1 MRISEKINATA
12 RELCDRTVPCEVCI
26 FNEKGYY
33 CTSRDCAKK
42 IIKLGYRK
50 VGKDEQVVK
59 KDQLIEMLN
68 SNLES
73 GKRMGY
79 AQGREET
86 AREIIAII
94 IDDDGADLNK
104 IAQKY
109 GIELE

>member
-1 MRISEKINATA
+1 MRSFS
-12 RELCDRTVPCEVCI
+12 EVCI
-26 FNEKGYY
+26 LNEKGCY
-33 CTSRDCAKK
+33 CTSRNYAKK

-79 AQGREET
+79 AQGRDET
-86 AREIIAII
+86 AREILDLIV
-94 IDDDGADLNK
+94 DESGVNLLGAYYQLPFHTYNK
-104 IAQKY
+104 IKRKY
-109 GIELE
+109 GIKVE